1 MRNVQILTGDPK
13 KALMRLSVP
22 IMISNLVF
30 TLYNL
35 ADGIWVAGLGTDA
48 LSAVGIF
55 FPLFII
61 LSALSMGIG
70 IGATSAI
77 SRKIGAGDKAG
88 AENTAMHAIL
98 FGFVISLATMST
110 FPFLE
115 VLLKT
120 VGAKGEVLKLSLDYS
135 RVILLFSPFL
145 VFNNAFV
152 GILNGEGNTKRTMY
166 ANVTGALLNMMLDP
180 LFIYVLGFGIAGA
193 AYATSLSL
201 IVSFIIMLY
210 YFIGKRTFLRL
221 GGFKAD
227 RKITANILRVGLPS
241 SVSMLSMSVA
251 IIFLNLIIIETG
263 SSDGI
268 AVFTS
273 AWRIIHFGLIPLFGI
288 AGAVT
293 PIIGASYGAKNAENL
308 KTAYLHAVI
317 TSIKIELLI
326 ALTIAIFA
334 PQFARLFTYTEA
346 SSNIYSDLILT
357 LRFLSVF
364 LPFAPL
370 SFMTIATFQG
380 LGKGERSLAITLMRT
395 IIFQLSFAYLFAVNL
410 RMRFLGVLL
419 GVVLG
424 NVAASLIAFIWG
436 LATIRGV
443 LKLRYSDTAEIHR
456 I

>member
-1 MRNVQILTGDPK
+1 MRNLLIGDPK
-13 KALMRLSVP
+13 KTLVKLSIP

-35 ADGIWVAGLGTDA
+35 ADGVWVAGLGTDA

-77 SRKIGAGDKAG
+77 SRRIGAGKN
-88 AENTAMHAIL
+88 AENTAMHAII
-98 FGFVISLATMST
+98 FGFVISMATLSSY
-110 FPFLE
+110 PFLE
-115 VLLKT
+115 VLLRT
-120 VGAKGEVLKLSLDYS
+120 VGAEGEVLKLSLDYS
-135 RVILLFSPFL
+135 RVIILFSPFL
-145 VFNNAFV
+145 VFNNVFV

-166 ANVTGALLNMMLDP
+166 ANVTGALLNMVLDP
-180 LFIYVLGFGIAGA
+180 IFIYILGLGIAGA

-201 IVSFIIMLY
+201 IVSFVILIY
-210 YFIGKRTFLRL
+210 YFISGKTFLRL
-221 GGFKAD
+221 GRFKAD
-227 RKITANILRVGLPS
+227 GRITIDIFRVGIPS
-241 SVSMLSMSVA
+241 SVSMLSMSFA

-293 PIIGASYGAKNAENL
+293 PIVGASYGAKNAENL
-308 KTAYLHAVI
+308 KTAYFHAI
-317 TSIKIELLI
+317 RTSVKIEFLI
-326 ALTIAIFA
+326 ALTIVVFA
-334 PQFARLFTYTEA
+334 PQFAKLFTYTEK
-346 SSNIYSDLILT
+346 SSSIYGDLILT

-364 LPFAPL
+364 LPFAPF

-380 LGKGERSLAITLMRT
+380 LGKGERSLTITLMRT
-395 IIFQLSFAYLFAVNL
+395 VIFQLSFAYLFAL
-410 RMRFLGVLL
+410 RMGFFGVLL

-424 NVAASLIAFIWG
+424 NITASLIAFIWG
-436 LATIRGV
+436 LNTVRRV
-443 LKLRYSDTAEIHR
+443 LKPRYSDMAGIH
-456 I
+456 

>member
-1 MRNVQILTGDPK
+1 MRNLTGNPK
-13 KALMRLSVP
+13 KALMTLSVP
-22 IMISNLVF
+22 IMIGNLVF

-77 SRKIGAGDKAG
+77 SRRIGAEDKAG

-98 FGFVISLATMST
+98 FGFLISLATIST
-110 FPFLE
+110 FPYLG

-120 VGAKGEVLKLSLDYS
+120 VGAKGEVLRLSLRYS
-135 RVILLFSPFL
+135 RIILLFSPFIF
-145 VFNNAFV
+145 FNNIFV
-152 GILNGEGNTKRTMY
+152 GILNGEGSTKRTMY

-201 IVSFIIMLY
+201 VVSFIILLY

-227 RKITANILRVGLPS
+227 LRITADILRVGLPS
-241 SVSMLSMSVA
+241 SVSMLLMSVA
-251 IIFLNLIIIETG
+251 IIFLNLIIVETG

-308 KTAYLHAVI
+308 KTAYLHAIV
-317 TSIKIELLI
+317 TSVKIELLI
-326 ALTIAIFA
+326 ALTIAVFA
-334 PQFARLFTYTEA
+334 PQLARVFTYTEA
-346 SSNIYSDLILT
+346 SSNIYDDLIIA
-357 LRFLSVF
+357 LRFLSVI
-364 LPFAPL
+364 LPFIPL

-395 IIFQLSFAYLFAVNL
+395 IIFQLSFAYLFAAKFG
-410 RMRFLGVLL
+410 FLGVLL

-424 NVAASLIAFIWG
+424 NITSSLIAFIWG
-436 LATIRGV
+436 LSTIKV
-443 LKLRYSDTAEIHR
+443 LRLRYNAEIHR